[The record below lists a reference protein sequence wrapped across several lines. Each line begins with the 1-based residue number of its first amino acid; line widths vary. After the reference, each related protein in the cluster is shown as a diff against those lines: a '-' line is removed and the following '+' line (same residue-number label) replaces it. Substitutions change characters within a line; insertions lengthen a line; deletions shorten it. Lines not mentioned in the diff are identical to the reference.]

1 MAFPLPCDSRFLR
14 GLARGVGSASR
25 PEIWVGILA
34 LTFPSLGG
42 SWAHPCVSVDDLP
55 HLGNVSHHLTL
66 KGSRERQHTEGVPV
80 EKEAS
85 AHSSWP
91 VLPPLSPK
99 PLEEALV
106 WGCLAG
112 FVRGVWPCP
121 ARGPFLCH
129 IFSVSR
135 TGGLGWVGG
144 VEAELA
150 G

>member
-1 MAFPLPCDSRFLR
+1 MACPLHYDSRFLG

-25 PEIWVGILA
+25 PETWVGILA
-34 LTFPSLGG
+34 LTFASLWG
-42 SWAHPCVSVDDLP
+42 SWAHPYVSVDDLP
-55 HLGNVSHHLTL
+55 HLGDVSHHLTL
-66 KGSRERQHTEGVPV
+66 KGSRERLRREGVPV
-80 EKEAS
+80 EKEAL

-91 VLPPLSPK
+91 ALPPLSPK
-99 PLEEALV
+99 PLEEASAR
-106 WGCLAG
+106 GRLAG

-135 TGGLGWVGG
+135 TGGLGWVGR
-144 VEAELA
+144 VEAEQA